1 MMSPWL
7 PASAGSRRVIRALSW
22 AIAAILLL
30 ATLSCGRSAPEDPA
44 APAERPSILLV
55 TLDTTRYAAIGPE
68 AEGIET
74 PGFNAVA
81 ARGLRFRQAYAPAPE
96 TLPSHGSM
104 MTGLYPAGHGV
115 HENGRFIAPHHPVLA
130 EQLQQAGYR
139 TAAFVSAY
147 VLAHRFGL
155 ARGFDVYDDEIQG
168 VERSARETT
177 ERALEYLQRSGDG
190 PLLLWVHYFDPHTPY
205 EPPAPFSA
213 RHAGQPYLGE
223 VAAMDEQLG
232 RLVEAFERQAPGPA
246 AVIIASDHGEGL
258 GDHGESQHGNLAYQS
273 TMRVPLVI
281 AGPGVTAG
289 ASDAPV
295 SIRRIYHTVLDW
307 AGLGTADSLRSDAG
321 TTEFVLGEAR
331 TTEVVLGEAMKPFL
345 SYGWQPQIMAVD
357 GRYKAIYA
365 GRLEVYDVLTDPDE
379 KQDLYGSV
387 ELPERLRAALED
399 YPVPSLDAAAVAQ
412 PLSGE
417 GQRQLAALGYVSA
430 TARPVVRK
438 DAPRPADMAHLFDTL
453 DRASTLFVR
462 RRYAQVVPLLE
473 TILEADPHN
482 LDAALRLASAHSHL
496 GNDAEAGRAFDRAA
510 KIAPRSPD
518 VPLYRALHDARG
530 RNWSRAAPVL
540 ERVVEQTPDRL
551 AAVEGLAFVRERQG
565 RIEEAV
571 GLWQRVHRLRQPS
584 ATEAAR
590 LGLMAMSIGQTPAAI
605 ESLERA
611 RDLDGDAFRHH
622 LELGVLYQ
630 DARRLTEA
638 RDALDRVP
646 AGHPEYPMALFKR
659 AQVSVLLDE
668 PDRADRIAR
677 ARTHADATTRPLI
690 AREKLFR

>member
-1 MMSPWL
+1 VIRPTWL
-7 PASAGSRRVIRALSW
+7 PAPGGSWRGIT
-22 AIAAILLL
+22 AILLL
-30 ATLSCGRSAPEDPA
+30 LTALGCGRSAPDEPA
-44 APAERPSILLV
+44 APAARPSILIV
-55 TLDTTRYAAIGPE
+55 TLDTTRYDAIGPE
-68 AEGIET
+68 AQGIDT

-115 HENGRFIAPHHPVLA
+115 HENGRFIAAHHPLLA

-155 ARGFDVYDDEIQG
+155 ARGFEVYDDEIQG

-177 ERALEYLQRSGDG
+177 ERAIAYLQQPGDG
-190 PLLLWVHYFDPHTPY
+190 PLLLWVHYFDPHAPY
-205 EPPAPFSA
+205 EPPEPFA
-213 RHAGQPYLGE
+213 AQYAGNAYLGE

-232 RLVEAFERQAPGPA
+232 RLVEAFERHASGPA
-246 AVIIASDHGEGL
+246 AIVIASDHGEGL

-273 TMRVPLVI
+273 TMHVPLVI
-281 AGPGVTAG
+281 AGPGVAPG
-289 ASDAPV
+289 ASDTPV

-307 AGLGTADSLRSDAG
+307 AGLGATDSLRGAPAEAG
-321 TTEFVLGEAR
+321 TTEVVVGEAR

-365 GRLEVYDVLTDPDE
+365 GRLEVYDVLADPGE
-379 KQDLYGSV
+379 TTDLYGSV
-387 ELPERLRAALED
+387 ELPERLRVALED
-399 YPVPSLDAAAVAQ
+399 YPIPSLETAAV
-412 PLSGE
+412 PPSLSE
-417 GQRQLAALGYVSA
+417 DAQRQLAALGYVSA
-430 TARPVVRK
+430 TTRPVIRQ

-453 DRASTLFVR
+453 DRASTLFVQ
-462 RRYAQVVPLLE
+462 RRYAQVIPLLE
-473 TILEADPHN
+473 TILEADTHN

-510 KIAPRSPD
+510 TIAPQSPD

-590 LGLMAMSIGQTPAAI
+590 LGLMAMTIGQTPAAV

-611 RDLDGDAFRHH
+611 RELDGPTFRHH
-622 LELGVLYQ
+622 LELGVLYL
-630 DARRLTEA
+630 DAQRLPEA

-646 AGHPEYPMALFKR
+646 ASHPEYPMALFKR
-659 AQVSVLLDE
+659 AQVSVLLNE